1 MLGGGMEG
9 GGMGQPMAGTPH
21 LLVEETMRA
30 QGSGLLTPPKPFF
43 LCGGADLPPPGNCS
57 IQEIRT
63 SHFPPPLSSSLLWSW
78 ARAPALPTPAPLG
91 LDPGRG

>member
-30 QGSGLLTPPKPFF
+30 QCSGLLTPPDHSSCVGVP
-43 LCGGADLPPPGNCS
+43 
-57 IQEIRT
+57 T
-63 SHFPPPLSSSLLWSW
+63 SPHLET
-78 ARAPALPTPAPLG
+78 ALFK
-91 LDPGRG
+91 R